1 MVKPNLE
8 IIPVLFSDDTIEV
21 DMKQIYNIVD
31 DYFQGI
37 FLYEITS
44 IYVEIN

>member
-21 DMKQIYNIVD
+21 DMKQIFNIVD

-44 IYVEIN
+44 IYAEIN